1 MKPEPTASD
10 AAANAALITAF
21 YAGLARRDPEA
32 MIACYTPDVRF
43 SDPVFP
49 DLDAAGVAAMW
60 RMLCHRGKDLAVVA
74 SGVEADATS
83 GRAHWVAT
91 YTYSATG
98 RHVENRIDAVFEFRE
113 GRIVRHRDQFDL
125 HRWAR
130 QALGLKGAL
139 LGWLPPVQA
148 AIRKQAAAALAA
160 WRENRTSG
168 SGSNLRADG
177 GHG

>member
-1 MKPEPTASD
+1 MAAD
-10 AAANAALITAF
+10 AAANAARIEAF
-21 YAGLARRDPEA
+21 YAALGRRDAAA
-32 MIACYTPDVRF
+32 MIACYAPDVRF

-60 RMLCHRGKDLAVVA
+60 RMLCARGRDLAVVA
-74 SGVEADATS
+74 SDVRADAAT

-98 RHVENRIDAVFEFRE
+98 RHVENRIDAAFEFRD
-113 GRIVRHRDQFDL
+113 GRIVRHRDSFDL

-130 QALGLKGAL
+130 QALGAKGLL

-160 WRENRTSG
+160 WRERNGVRS
-168 SGSNLRADG
+168 
-177 GHG
+177 